1 MSDRPVYLL
10 DSNIFIQAHRRYY
23 PFDVMPS
30 FCNAIKLLANDS
42 IVKSIDKVK
51 IEIVDNGNDGDEL
64 KVWCQDNL
72 SLDFFIETPPAIVQY
87 IEIINWANSPVNNY
101 SE

>member
-30 FCNAIKLLANDS
+30 FWNAINRLANDGM
-42 IVKSIDKVK
+42 VKSIDMVKV
-51 IEIVDNGNDGDEL
+51 EIVDRGNDGDRL

-72 SLDFFIETPPAIVQY
+72 SPDFFIETPPVIAKY
-87 IEIINWANSPVNNY
+87 IGIINWANSPVKTY
-101 SE
+101 